1 MIVLS
6 HFTKTESQIRDIRVL
21 KKACDNM
28 GLEIVANANSRG
40 YQGKSMKGDYVIKLK
55 GPYDIALIQESN
67 GNYSLHTDWYQG
79 HVEKQVGRDFGL
91 LKQMYSAEIIRN
103 EAESRGMMLEE
114 ERLANGT
121 VRFHIRER
129 VYNRA

>member
-1 MIVLS
+1 
-6 HFTKTESQIRDIRVL
+6 
-21 KKACDNM
+21 
-28 GLEIVANANSRG
+28 
-40 YQGKSMKGDYVIKLK
+40 
-55 GPYDIALIQESN
+55 
-67 GNYSLHTDWYQG
+67 
-79 HVEKQVGRDFGL
+79 VEKQVGRDFGL